1 MGWKLAE
8 SSSGDMQMK
17 REEASLSSMAA
28 ASGGKLSKSSS
39 HIDTSSSC
47 HVRPADL
54 AKKRKRSKSELNCRR
69 YFEEDQEEE
78 ASGSSRVREMEM
90 KIWVFTLARTKNV
103 GTTGMPLFDLNHQE
117 DIVGLQPYII
127 SHKGGV
133 ERGSIRR

>member
-78 ASGSSRVREMEM
+78 ASGCASPVQH
-90 KIWVFTLARTKNV
+90 F
-103 GTTGMPLFDLNHQE
+103 
-117 DIVGLQPYII
+117 
-127 SHKGGV
+127 V
-133 ERGSIRR
+133 EILILL